1 MILLMVLS
9 PRSCTLNKQ
18 TLHFAV
24 TVQSHCLLDTFYGI
38 CCHHTDIM
46 PSAQKLCKGNQR
58 AMLNVNLNSKLLLR
72 WWGGS
77 NATGDSG
84 DAEQWGAG
92 ATSLLASSGSPP
104 QTTVAMR
111 VAGAQPYVSSGKTL
125 LAFSM
130 AGIYIYFQIK
140 SEEKKINTTKQ
151 TKPNKTTTTT
161 MHQGLKMTQLKQ
173 YNLIWK
179 WKDCF
184 RRKFLRLLLPLFKVV
199 EAISRKQQSVCQKMK
214 GNIRPDLRT
223 YLRRTELCTVL
234 LPCKYLTSLRAKS

>member
-1 MILLMVLS
+1 M
-9 PRSCTLNKQ
+9 
-18 TLHFAV
+18 
-24 TVQSHCLLDTFYGI
+24 QSHCLLDTFYGI

-111 VAGAQPYVSSGKTL
+111 VAGAQPYVSSGKTP
-125 LAFSM
+125 LAFPM

-161 MHQGLKMTQLKQ
+161 MHQGLKMTQLK
-173 YNLIWK
+173 
-179 WKDCF
+179 
-184 RRKFLRLLLPLFKVV
+184 
-199 EAISRKQQSVCQKMK
+199 
-214 GNIRPDLRT
+214 
-223 YLRRTELCTVL
+223 
-234 LPCKYLTSLRAKS
+234 